1 MNPRDIIEVMIVD
14 DEQEKKSLGLQ
25 VGRAV
30 AGVVAGIVAT
40 VAAKNLFDRA
50 VEYKD
55 NYNSDDG
62 EDLSALQYNE

>member
-1 MNPRDIIEVMIVD
+1 MNPLDIIEVMTVD
-14 DEQEKKSLGLQ
+14 DEQAKKPLGRQ

-40 VAAKNLFDRA
+40 VAAKGLFDKA
-50 VEYKD
+50 IEYKD

-62 EDLSALQYNE
+62 EDLSELQYNE